1 MTLWWAANVGLKQPN
16 HRIKT
21 FFKHYIETKF
31 LIHKF
36 QGQRTHFVY
45 SCIPVNILLYI
56 QQTFCFA
63 NCDIKQLTLYMIDFG
78 KPLKL

>member
-1 MTLWWAANVGLKQPN
+1 MNFWEKEHIL
-16 HRIKT
+16 
-21 FFKHYIETKF
+21 Y
-31 LIHKF
+31 
-36 QGQRTHFVY
+36 VY
-45 SCIPVNILLYI
+45 SCIHISLYI